1 MCVRW
6 VEEIVH
12 HFGCLKPYLKK
23 KTDKPPIIITGAGFL
38 PSTVFHIY
46 MYIQRCDHVSEA
58 DLPVNVIQVFA
69 TCRAL

>member
-1 MCVRW
+1 M
-6 VEEIVH
+6 H
-12 HFGCLKPYLKK
+12 HFGCLKPYLEKK

-38 PSTVFHIY
+38 PSTVCHIY